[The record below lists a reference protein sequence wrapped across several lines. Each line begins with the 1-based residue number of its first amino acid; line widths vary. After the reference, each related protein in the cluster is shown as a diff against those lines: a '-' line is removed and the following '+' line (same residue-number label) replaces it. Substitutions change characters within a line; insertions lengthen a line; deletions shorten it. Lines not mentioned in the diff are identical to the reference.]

1 MINKIRTFIQKI
13 VTPQMGLVVLSIY
26 YFTLLL
32 DMTTLSYSFAKAATL
47 CKLLRYVCYVYFL
60 FVICRKLRTLDLK
73 NYINKIKN
81 FDKKQYFVAGAVLL
95 ALFSIVMNLLLTK
108 NKAWVFLLFTLI
120 YASCFDF
127 EDVLNTIFSAQ
138 FISLILITTL
148 SSFGLMH
155 DYVNMRADGTMRHS
169 LGFGYPT
176 YVSQFVLFMIL
187 YYSYKKNFKI
197 SPEKLGL
204 YQLLIVFS
212 YFLTDSRTEMLI
224 SECILIGI
232 FMNSVGI
239 LDKFKNVVEFFKKA
253 YATCFPLF
261 PIGSYILV
269 MLYGFIF
276 NTMNV
281 NGIIFKIA
289 QKFNH
294 IFSNR
299 LYQTFYDFKR
309 YGLSL
314 FGSNIDLVGYFLTKE
329 NEGTIIR
336 SNFIDNEYMRILFES
351 GWIFFIAFF
360 AIISIVIWH
369 LYKTKKDGLLF
380 ISFVIT
386 TSSLINPRLFTIT
399 VSVISFMIIPVLN
412 DLLFNQGGHYKIK
425 SISNKDHSRTQ

>member
-1 MINKIRTFIQKI
+1 MINKVKTFIQKL
-13 VTPQMGLVVLSIY
+13 TTTQMGLVVLAIY
-26 YFTLLL
+26 YFTLFL
-32 DMTTLSYSFAKAATL
+32 DITTLSFSFSKAATL

-60 FVICRKLRTLDLK
+60 FVIYKKLRTLDLK
-73 NYINKIKN
+73 SYINKIKN
-81 FDKKQYFVAGAVLL
+81 FDKKQYFVAGVVIL

-176 YVSQFVLFMIL
+176 YLSQFLLFMIL

-294 IFSNR
+294 VFSNR

-336 SNFIDNEYMRILFES
+336 SNFIDNEYMRILFEN

-399 VSVISFMIIPVLN
+399 VSVISFMIIPVLHN
-412 DLLFNQGGHYKIK
+412 LLFNQGGHL
-425 SISNKDHSRTQ
+425 NE

>member
-1 MINKIRTFIQKI
+1 MINKVKTFIQKL
-13 VTPQMGLVVLSIY
+13 TTTQMGLVVLAIY
-26 YFTLLL
+26 YFTLFL
-32 DMTTLSYSFAKAATL
+32 DITTLSYSFSKAATL

-60 FVICRKLRTLDLK
+60 FVIYKKLRTLDLK
-73 NYINKIKN
+73 SYINKIKN
-81 FDKKQYFVAGAVLL
+81 FDKKQYFVVGVVIL

-176 YVSQFVLFMIL
+176 YLSQFLLFMIL

-281 NGIIFKIA
+281 NSIIFKIA

-336 SNFIDNEYMRILFES
+336 SNFIDNEYMRILFEN
-351 GWIFFIAFF
+351 GWIFFLAFF

-412 DLLFNQGGHYKIK
+412 DLLFNQGGHL
-425 SISNKDHSRTQ
+425 DE

>member
-1 MINKIRTFIQKI
+1 MINKVKTFIQKL
-13 VTPQMGLVVLSIY
+13 TTTQMGLVVLAIY
-26 YFTLLL
+26 YFTLFL
-32 DMTTLSYSFAKAATL
+32 DITTLSFSFSKAATL

-60 FVICRKLRTLDLK
+60 FVIYKKLRTLDLK
-73 NYINKIKN
+73 SYINKIKN
-81 FDKKQYFVAGAVLL
+81 FDKKQYFVAGVVIL

-176 YVSQFVLFMIL
+176 YLSQFLLFMIL

-294 IFSNR
+294 VFSNR

-336 SNFIDNEYMRILFES
+336 SNFIDNEYMRILFEN

-412 DLLFNQGGHYKIK
+412 DLLFNQGGHL
-425 SISNKDHSRTQ
+425 NE

>member
-1 MINKIRTFIQKI
+1 MINKVKTFIQKL
-13 VTPQMGLVVLSIY
+13 TTTQMGLVVLAIY
-26 YFTLLL
+26 YFTLFL
-32 DMTTLSYSFAKAATL
+32 DITTLSYSFSKAATL

-60 FVICRKLRTLDLK
+60 FVIYKKLRTLDLK
-73 NYINKIKN
+73 SYINKIKN
-81 FDKKQYFVAGAVLL
+81 FDKKQYFVVGVVIL

-176 YVSQFVLFMIL
+176 YLSQFLLFMIL

-281 NGIIFKIA
+281 NSIIFKIA

-294 IFSNR
+294 VFSNR

-336 SNFIDNEYMRILFES
+336 SNFIDNEYMRILFEN

-412 DLLFNQGGHYKIK
+412 DLLFNQGGHL
-425 SISNKDHSRTQ
+425 DE

>member
-1 MINKIRTFIQKI
+1 MINKVKTFIQKL
-13 VTPQMGLVVLSIY
+13 TTTQMGLVVLAIY
-26 YFTLLL
+26 YFTLFL
-32 DMTTLSYSFAKAATL
+32 DITTLSYSFSKAATL

-60 FVICRKLRTLDLK
+60 FVIYKKLRTLDLK
-73 NYINKIKN
+73 SYINKIKN
-81 FDKKQYFVAGAVLL
+81 FDKKQYFVVGVVIL

-138 FISLILITTL
+138 FISLILIATL

-176 YVSQFVLFMIL
+176 YLSQFLLFMIL
-187 YYSYKKNFKI
+187 YYSYKKNYKI

-224 SECILIGI
+224 SESILIGI

-253 YATCFPLF
+253 YAICFPLF

-276 NTMNV
+276 NKMNV
-281 NGIIFKIA
+281 NGVIFKIA

-336 SNFIDNEYMRILFES
+336 SNFIDNEYMRILFEN

-412 DLLFNQGGHYKIK
+412 DLLFNQGGHL
-425 SISNKDHSRTQ
+425 NE

>member
-1 MINKIRTFIQKI
+1 MINKVKTFIQKL
-13 VTPQMGLVVLSIY
+13 TTTQMGLVVLAIY
-26 YFTLLL
+26 YFTLFL
-32 DMTTLSYSFAKAATL
+32 DITTLSFRFSKAATL

-60 FVICRKLRTLDLK
+60 FVIYKKLRNLDLK
-73 NYINKIKN
+73 SYINKIKN
-81 FDKKQYFVAGAVLL
+81 FDKKQYFVAGVVIL

-176 YVSQFVLFMIL
+176 YLSQFLLFMIL

-281 NGIIFKIA
+281 NSIIFKIA

-294 IFSNR
+294 VFSNR

-336 SNFIDNEYMRILFES
+336 SNFIDNEYMRILFEN

-412 DLLFNQGGHYKIK
+412 DLLFNQGGHL
-425 SISNKDHSRTQ
+425 NE

>member
-1 MINKIRTFIQKI
+1 MINKVKTFIQKL
-13 VTPQMGLVVLSIY
+13 TTTQMGLVVLAIY
-26 YFTLLL
+26 YFTLFL
-32 DMTTLSYSFAKAATL
+32 DITTLSYSFSKAATL

-60 FVICRKLRTLDLK
+60 FVIYKKLRTLDLK
-73 NYINKIKN
+73 SYINKIKN
-81 FDKKQYFVAGAVLL
+81 FDKKQYFVVGVVIL

-176 YVSQFVLFMIL
+176 YLSQFLLFMIL

-261 PIGSYILV
+261 PMGSYILV

-281 NGIIFKIA
+281 NSIIFKIA

-336 SNFIDNEYMRILFES
+336 SNFIDNEYMRILFEN

-412 DLLFNQGGHYKIK
+412 DLLFNQGGHL
-425 SISNKDHSRTQ
+425 NE

>member
-1 MINKIRTFIQKI
+1 MINKVKTFIQKL
-13 VTPQMGLVVLSIY
+13 TTTQMGLVVLAIY
-26 YFTLLL
+26 YFTLFL
-32 DMTTLSYSFAKAATL
+32 DITTLSYSFSKAATL

-60 FVICRKLRTLDLK
+60 FVIYKKLRTLDLK
-73 NYINKIKN
+73 SYINKIKN
-81 FDKKQYFVAGAVLL
+81 FDKKQYFVAGVVIL

-176 YVSQFVLFMIL
+176 YLSQFLLFMIL

-281 NGIIFKIA
+281 NSIIFKIA

-294 IFSNR
+294 VFSNR

-336 SNFIDNEYMRILFES
+336 SNFIDNEYMRILFEN

-412 DLLFNQGGHYKIK
+412 DLLFNQGGHL
-425 SISNKDHSRTQ
+425 NE

>member
-1 MINKIRTFIQKI
+1 MINKVKTFIQKL
-13 VTPQMGLVVLSIY
+13 TTTQMGLVVLAIY
-26 YFTLLL
+26 YFTLFL
-32 DMTTLSYSFAKAATL
+32 DITTLSFSFSKAATL

-60 FVICRKLRTLDLK
+60 FVIYKKLRTLDLK
-73 NYINKIKN
+73 SYINKIKN
-81 FDKKQYFVAGAVLL
+81 FDKKQYFVAGVVIL

-176 YVSQFVLFMIL
+176 YLSQFLLFMIL

-212 YFLTDSRTEMLI
+212 YFLTNSRTEMLI

-294 IFSNR
+294 VFSNR

-336 SNFIDNEYMRILFES
+336 SNFIDNEYMRILFEN

-399 VSVISFMIIPVLN
+399 VSVISFMIIPVLH
-412 DLLFNQGGHYKIK
+412 DLLFNQGGHL
-425 SISNKDHSRTQ
+425 NE

>member
-1 MINKIRTFIQKI
+1 MINKVKTFIQKL
-13 VTPQMGLVVLSIY
+13 TTTQMGLVVLAIY
-26 YFTLLL
+26 YFTLFL
-32 DMTTLSYSFAKAATL
+32 DITTLSYSFSKAATL

-60 FVICRKLRTLDLK
+60 FVIYKKLRTLDLK
-73 NYINKIKN
+73 SYINKIKN
-81 FDKKQYFVAGAVLL
+81 FDKKQYFVAGVVIL

-176 YVSQFVLFMIL
+176 YLSQFLLFMIL

-224 SECILIGI
+224 SESILIGI

-253 YATCFPLF
+253 YAICFPLF
-261 PIGSYILV
+261 PIGSYVLV

-276 NTMNV
+276 NKMNV
-281 NGIIFKIA
+281 NGVIFKIA

-336 SNFIDNEYMRILFES
+336 SNFIDNEYMRILFEN

-380 ISFVIT
+380 VSFVIT

-399 VSVISFMIIPVLN
+399 VSVISFMIIPVLH
-412 DLLFNQGGHYKIK
+412 DLLFNQGGHL
-425 SISNKDHSRTQ
+425 DE

>member
-1 MINKIRTFIQKI
+1 MINKVKTFIQKL
-13 VTPQMGLVVLSIY
+13 TTTQMGLVVLAIY
-26 YFTLLL
+26 YFTLFL
-32 DMTTLSYSFAKAATL
+32 DITTLSYSFSKAATL

-60 FVICRKLRTLDLK
+60 FVIYKKLRTLDLK
-73 NYINKIKN
+73 SYINKIKN
-81 FDKKQYFVAGAVLL
+81 FDKKQYFVVGVVIL

-176 YVSQFVLFMIL
+176 YLSQFLLFMIL

-281 NGIIFKIA
+281 NSIIFKIA

-336 SNFIDNEYMRILFES
+336 SNFIDNEYMRILFEN
-351 GWIFFIAFF
+351 GWIFFISFF

-412 DLLFNQGGHYKIK
+412 DLLFNQGGHL
-425 SISNKDHSRTQ
+425 DE

>member
-1 MINKIRTFIQKI
+1 MINKVKTFIQKL
-13 VTPQMGLVVLSIY
+13 TTTQMGLVVLAIY
-26 YFTLLL
+26 YFTLFL
-32 DMTTLSYSFAKAATL
+32 DITTLSYSFSKAATL

-60 FVICRKLRTLDLK
+60 FVIYKKLRTLDLK
-73 NYINKIKN
+73 SYINKIKN
-81 FDKKQYFVAGAVLL
+81 FDKKQYFVAGVVIL

-176 YVSQFVLFMIL
+176 YLSQFLLFMIL

-281 NGIIFKIA
+281 NSIIFKIA

-336 SNFIDNEYMRILFES
+336 SNFIDNEYMRILFEN

-360 AIISIVIWH
+360 AIISIVIWY

-399 VSVISFMIIPVLN
+399 VSVISFMIIPVLH
-412 DLLFNQGGHYKIK
+412 DLLFNQGGHL
-425 SISNKDHSRTQ
+425 DE

>member
-1 MINKIRTFIQKI
+1 MINKVKTFIQKL
-13 VTPQMGLVVLSIY
+13 TTTQMGLVVLAIY
-26 YFTLLL
+26 YFTLFL
-32 DMTTLSYSFAKAATL
+32 DITTLSFRFSKAATL

-60 FVICRKLRTLDLK
+60 FVIYKKLRTLDLK
-73 NYINKIKN
+73 SYINKIKN
-81 FDKKQYFVAGAVLL
+81 FDKKQYFVAGVVIL

-176 YVSQFVLFMIL
+176 YLSQFLLFMIL

-281 NGIIFKIA
+281 NSIIFKIA

-294 IFSNR
+294 VFSNR

-336 SNFIDNEYMRILFES
+336 SNFIDNEYMRILFEN

-386 TSSLINPRLFTIT
+386 TYSLINPRLFTIT

-412 DLLFNQGGHYKIK
+412 DLLFNQGGHL
-425 SISNKDHSRTQ
+425 NE

>member
-1 MINKIRTFIQKI
+1 MINKVKTFIQKL
-13 VTPQMGLVVLSIY
+13 TTTQMGLVVLAIY
-26 YFTLLL
+26 YFTLFL
-32 DMTTLSYSFAKAATL
+32 DITTLSFRFSKAATL

-60 FVICRKLRTLDLK
+60 FVIYKKLRTLDLK
-73 NYINKIKN
+73 SYINKIKN
-81 FDKKQYFVAGAVLL
+81 FDKKQYFVAGVVIL

-176 YVSQFVLFMIL
+176 YLSQFLLFMIL

-197 SPEKLGL
+197 SPENLGL

-281 NGIIFKIA
+281 SSIIFKIA

-294 IFSNR
+294 VFSNR

-336 SNFIDNEYMRILFES
+336 SNFIDNEYMRILFEN

-412 DLLFNQGGHYKIK
+412 DLLFNQGGHL
-425 SISNKDHSRTQ
+425 NE

>member
-1 MINKIRTFIQKI
+1 MINKVKTFIQKL
-13 VTPQMGLVVLSIY
+13 TTTQMGLVVLAIY
-26 YFTLLL
+26 YFTLFL
-32 DMTTLSYSFAKAATL
+32 DITTLSYSFSKAATL

-60 FVICRKLRTLDLK
+60 FVIYKKLRTLDLK
-73 NYINKIKN
+73 SYINKIKN
-81 FDKKQYFVAGAVLL
+81 FDKKQYFVVGVVIL
-95 ALFSIVMNLLLTK
+95 ALFSIVINLLLTK

-176 YVSQFVLFMIL
+176 YLSQFLLFMIL

-281 NGIIFKIA
+281 NSIIFKIA

-336 SNFIDNEYMRILFES
+336 SNFIDNEYMRILFEN

-412 DLLFNQGGHYKIK
+412 DLLFNQGGHL
-425 SISNKDHSRTQ
+425 NE

>member
-1 MINKIRTFIQKI
+1 MINKVKTFIQKL
-13 VTPQMGLVVLSIY
+13 TTTQMGLVVLAIY
-26 YFTLLL
+26 YFTLFL
-32 DMTTLSYSFAKAATL
+32 DITTLSFRFSKAATL

-60 FVICRKLRTLDLK
+60 FVIYKKLRTLDLK
-73 NYINKIKN
+73 SYINKIKN
-81 FDKKQYFVAGAVLL
+81 FDKKQYFVASVVIL

-176 YVSQFVLFMIL
+176 YLSQFLLFMIL

-253 YATCFPLF
+253 YAACFPLF

-281 NGIIFKIA
+281 NSIIFKIA

-294 IFSNR
+294 VFSNR

-336 SNFIDNEYMRILFES
+336 SNFIDNEYMRILFEN

-412 DLLFNQGGHYKIK
+412 DLLFNQGGHL
-425 SISNKDHSRTQ
+425 NE

>member
-1 MINKIRTFIQKI
+1 MINKVKTFIQKL
-13 VTPQMGLVVLSIY
+13 TTTQMGLVVLAIY
-26 YFTLLL
+26 YFTLFL
-32 DMTTLSYSFAKAATL
+32 DITTLSYSFSKAATL

-60 FVICRKLRTLDLK
+60 LVIYKKLRTLDLK
-73 NYINKIKN
+73 SYINKIKN
-81 FDKKQYFVAGAVLL
+81 FDKKQYFVVGVVIL

-176 YVSQFVLFMIL
+176 YLSQFLLFMIL

-197 SPEKLGL
+197 SHEKLGL

-281 NGIIFKIA
+281 NSIIFKIA

-336 SNFIDNEYMRILFES
+336 SNFIDNEYMRILFEN

-412 DLLFNQGGHYKIK
+412 DLLFNQGGHL
-425 SISNKDHSRTQ
+425 DE

>member
-1 MINKIRTFIQKI
+1 MINKVKTFIQKL
-13 VTPQMGLVVLSIY
+13 TTTQMGLVVLAIY
-26 YFTLLL
+26 YFTLFL
-32 DMTTLSYSFAKAATL
+32 DITTLSYSFSKAATL

-60 FVICRKLRTLDLK
+60 FVIYKKLRTLDLK
-73 NYINKIKN
+73 SYINKIKN
-81 FDKKQYFVAGAVLL
+81 FDKKQYFVVGVVIL

-176 YVSQFVLFMIL
+176 YLSQFLLFMIL

-281 NGIIFKIA
+281 NSIIFKIA

-336 SNFIDNEYMRILFES
+336 SNFIDNEYMRILFEN

-360 AIISIVIWH
+360 AIISIVIWY
-369 LYKTKKDGLLF
+369 LYKKKKDGLLF

-386 TSSLINPRLFTIT
+386 SSSLINPRLFTIT

-412 DLLFNQGGHYKIK
+412 DLLFNQGGHL
-425 SISNKDHSRTQ
+425 DE

>member
-1 MINKIRTFIQKI
+1 MINKVKTFIQKL
-13 VTPQMGLVVLSIY
+13 TTTQMGLVVLAIY
-26 YFTLLL
+26 YFTLFL
-32 DMTTLSYSFAKAATL
+32 DITTLSYSFSKAATL

-60 FVICRKLRTLDLK
+60 FVIYKKLRTLDLK
-73 NYINKIKN
+73 SYINKIKN
-81 FDKKQYFVAGAVLL
+81 FDKKQYFVVGVVIL

-176 YVSQFVLFMIL
+176 YLSQFILFMIL

-239 LDKFKNVVEFFKKA
+239 LDKFKNVVEFFKKV

-281 NGIIFKIA
+281 NSIIFKIA

-336 SNFIDNEYMRILFES
+336 SNFIDNEYMRILFEN

-412 DLLFNQGGHYKIK
+412 DLLFNQGGHL
-425 SISNKDHSRTQ
+425 NE

>member
-1 MINKIRTFIQKI
+1 MINKIKTLIQKI
-13 VTPQMGLVVLSIY
+13 VTPQMGLAVLSIY

-81 FDKKQYFVAGAVLL
+81 FDKRQHFVAGVVLL

-148 SSFGLMH
+148 SSFGFMH

-176 YVSQFVLFMIL
+176 YLSQFVLFMIL
-187 YYSYKKNFKI
+187 YYSYKKNYKI

-224 SECILIGI
+224 SESILIGI

-261 PIGSYILV
+261 PIGSYVLV

-276 NTMNV
+276 NKMNV

-336 SNFIDNEYMRILFES
+336 SNFIDNEYMRILFEN

-412 DLLFNQGGHYKIK
+412 DLLFNQGGHL
-425 SISNKDHSRTQ
+425 NE

>member
-1 MINKIRTFIQKI
+1 MINKVKTFIQKL
-13 VTPQMGLVVLSIY
+13 TTTQMGLVVLAIY
-26 YFTLLL
+26 YFTLFL
-32 DMTTLSYSFAKAATL
+32 DITTLSYSFSKAATL

-60 FVICRKLRTLDLK
+60 FVIYKKLRTLDLK
-73 NYINKIKN
+73 SYINKIKN
-81 FDKKQYFVAGAVLL
+81 FDKKQYFVVGVVIL

-176 YVSQFVLFMIL
+176 YLSQFLLFMIL

-269 MLYGFIF
+269 MLYGFVF

-281 NGIIFKIA
+281 NSIIFKIA

-336 SNFIDNEYMRILFES
+336 SNFIDNEYMRILFEN

-412 DLLFNQGGHYKIK
+412 DLLFNQGGHL
-425 SISNKDHSRTQ
+425 NE

>member
-1 MINKIRTFIQKI
+1 MINKVKIFIQKL
-13 VTPQMGLVVLSIY
+13 TTTQMGLVVLAIY
-26 YFTLLL
+26 YFTLFL
-32 DMTTLSYSFAKAATL
+32 DITTLSYSFSKAATL

-60 FVICRKLRTLDLK
+60 FVIYKKLRTLDLK
-73 NYINKIKN
+73 SYINKIKN
-81 FDKKQYFVAGAVLL
+81 FDKKQYFVAGVIIL

-176 YVSQFVLFMIL
+176 YLSQFILFMIL

-239 LDKFKNVVEFFKKA
+239 LDKFKNVVEFFKKV

-281 NGIIFKIA
+281 NSIIFKIA
-289 QKFNH
+289 QKLNH
-294 IFSNR
+294 VFSNR

-336 SNFIDNEYMRILFES
+336 SNFIDNEYMRILFEN

-380 ISFVIT
+380 VSFVIT

-412 DLLFNQGGHYKIK
+412 DLLFNQGGHL
-425 SISNKDHSRTQ
+425 DE

>member
-1 MINKIRTFIQKI
+1 MINKIKTFIQKI
-13 VTPQMGLVVLSIY
+13 VTPQMGLAVLSIY

-32 DMTTLSYSFAKAATL
+32 DMTTLSYSFAKAVTL

-81 FDKKQYFVAGAVLL
+81 FDKKQCFVAGVVLL

-138 FISLILITTL
+138 FISLLLITTL

-176 YVSQFVLFMIL
+176 YLSQFVLFMIL

-239 LDKFKNVVEFFKKA
+239 LDKFKNIVEFLKKA
-253 YATCFPLF
+253 YSTCFPLF

-336 SNFIDNEYMRILFES
+336 SNFIDNEYMRILFEN

-386 TSSLINPRLFTIT
+386 TSSLINPRLFAIT

-412 DLLFNQGGHYKIK
+412 DLLFNQGGHL
-425 SISNKDHSRTQ
+425 NE

>member
-1 MINKIRTFIQKI
+1 MINKVKTFIQKL
-13 VTPQMGLVVLSIY
+13 TTTQMGLVVLAIY
-26 YFTLLL
+26 YFTLFL
-32 DMTTLSYSFAKAATL
+32 DITTLSYSFSKAATL

-60 FVICRKLRTLDLK
+60 LVIYKKLRTLDLK
-73 NYINKIKN
+73 SYINKIKN
-81 FDKKQYFVAGAVLL
+81 FDKKQYFVVGVVIL

-176 YVSQFVLFMIL
+176 YLSQFLLFMIL

-281 NGIIFKIA
+281 NSIIFKIA

-336 SNFIDNEYMRILFES
+336 SNFIDNEYMRILFEN

-360 AIISIVIWH
+360 AIISILIWH

-412 DLLFNQGGHYKIK
+412 DLLFNQGGHL
-425 SISNKDHSRTQ
+425 DE

>member
-1 MINKIRTFIQKI
+1 MISKVKTFIQKL
-13 VTPQMGLVVLSIY
+13 TTTQMGLVVLAIY
-26 YFTLLL
+26 YFTLFL
-32 DMTTLSYSFAKAATL
+32 DITTLSYSFSKAATL

-60 FVICRKLRTLDLK
+60 FVIYKKLRTLDLK
-73 NYINKIKN
+73 SYINKIKN
-81 FDKKQYFVAGAVLL
+81 FDKKQYFVAGVVIL

-176 YVSQFVLFMIL
+176 YLSQFLLFMIL

-281 NGIIFKIA
+281 NSIIFKIA

-336 SNFIDNEYMRILFES
+336 SNFIDNEYMRILFEN

-386 TSSLINPRLFTIT
+386 TSSLINPRLFAIT

-412 DLLFNQGGHYKIK
+412 DLLFNQGGHL
-425 SISNKDHSRTQ
+425 DE

>member
-1 MINKIRTFIQKI
+1 MINKVKTFIQKL
-13 VTPQMGLVVLSIY
+13 TTTQMGLVVLAIY
-26 YFTLLL
+26 YFTLFL
-32 DMTTLSYSFAKAATL
+32 DITTLSYSFSKAATL

-60 FVICRKLRTLDLK
+60 FVIYKKLRTLDLK
-73 NYINKIKN
+73 SYINKIKN
-81 FDKKQYFVAGAVLL
+81 FDKKQYFVAGVVIL

-176 YVSQFVLFMIL
+176 YLSQFLLFMIL

-281 NGIIFKIA
+281 NSIIFKIA

-294 IFSNR
+294 VFSNR

-336 SNFIDNEYMRILFES
+336 SNFIDNEYMRILFEN

-360 AIISIVIWH
+360 AIISIVICH

-380 ISFVIT
+380 VSFVIT

-399 VSVISFMIIPVLN
+399 VSVISFMIIPVLH
-412 DLLFNQGGHYKIK
+412 DLLFNQGGHL
-425 SISNKDHSRTQ
+425 DE

>member
-1 MINKIRTFIQKI
+1 MINKVKTFIQKL
-13 VTPQMGLVVLSIY
+13 TTTQMGLVVLAIY
-26 YFTLLL
+26 YFTLFL
-32 DMTTLSYSFAKAATL
+32 DITTLSYSFSKAATL

-60 FVICRKLRTLDLK
+60 FVIYKKLRTLDLK
-73 NYINKIKN
+73 SYINKIKN
-81 FDKKQYFVAGAVLL
+81 FDKKQYFVVGVVIL

-138 FISLILITTL
+138 FISLIFITTL

-176 YVSQFVLFMIL
+176 YLSQFLLFMIL

-281 NGIIFKIA
+281 NSIIFKIA

-336 SNFIDNEYMRILFES
+336 SNFIDNEYMRILFEN

-412 DLLFNQGGHYKIK
+412 DLLFNQGGHI
-425 SISNKDHSRTQ
+425 NE

>member
-1 MINKIRTFIQKI
+1 MINKVKTFIQKL
-13 VTPQMGLVVLSIY
+13 TTTQMGLVVLAIY
-26 YFTLLL
+26 YFTLFL
-32 DMTTLSYSFAKAATL
+32 DITTLSFRFSKAATL

-60 FVICRKLRTLDLK
+60 FVIYKKLRTLDLK
-73 NYINKIKN
+73 SYINKIKN
-81 FDKKQYFVAGAVLL
+81 FDKKQYFVAGVVIL

-176 YVSQFVLFMIL
+176 YLSQFLLFMIL

-281 NGIIFKIA
+281 NSIIFKIA

-294 IFSNR
+294 VFSNR

-336 SNFIDNEYMRILFES
+336 SNFIDNEYMRILFEN

-369 LYKTKKDGLLF
+369 LYKTKKDRLLF

-386 TSSLINPRLFTIT
+386 TSSLINPRLFAIT

-412 DLLFNQGGHYKIK
+412 DLLFNQGGHL
-425 SISNKDHSRTQ
+425 NE

>member
-1 MINKIRTFIQKI
+1 MINKVKTFIQKL
-13 VTPQMGLVVLSIY
+13 TTTQMGLVVLAIY
-26 YFTLLL
+26 YFTLFL
-32 DMTTLSYSFAKAATL
+32 DITTLSYSFSKAATL

-60 FVICRKLRTLDLK
+60 FVIYKKLRTLDLK
-73 NYINKIKN
+73 SYINKIKN
-81 FDKKQYFVAGAVLL
+81 FDKKQYFVVGVVIL

-176 YVSQFVLFMIL
+176 YLSQFLLFMIL

-224 SECILIGI
+224 SECIHIGI

-281 NGIIFKIA
+281 NSIIFKIA

-336 SNFIDNEYMRILFES
+336 SNFIDNEYMRILFEN

-412 DLLFNQGGHYKIK
+412 DLLFNQGGHL
-425 SISNKDHSRTQ
+425 NE

>member
-1 MINKIRTFIQKI
+1 MINKVKTFIQKL
-13 VTPQMGLVVLSIY
+13 TTTQMGLVVLAIY
-26 YFTLLL
+26 YFTLFL
-32 DMTTLSYSFAKAATL
+32 DITTLSFSFSKAATL

-60 FVICRKLRTLDLK
+60 FVIYKKLRTLDLK
-73 NYINKIKN
+73 SYINKIKN
-81 FDKKQYFVAGAVLL
+81 FDKKQYFVAGVVLL

-176 YVSQFVLFMIL
+176 YLSQFLLFMIL

-253 YATCFPLF
+253 YAACFPLF

-281 NGIIFKIA
+281 SSIVFKIA

-294 IFSNR
+294 VFSNR

-336 SNFIDNEYMRILFES
+336 SNFIDNEYMRILFEN

-412 DLLFNQGGHYKIK
+412 DLLFNQGGHL
-425 SISNKDHSRTQ
+425 DE

>member
-1 MINKIRTFIQKI
+1 MINKVKTFIQKL
-13 VTPQMGLVVLSIY
+13 TTTQMGLVVLAIY
-26 YFTLLL
+26 YFTLFL
-32 DMTTLSYSFAKAATL
+32 DITTLSYSFSKAATL

-60 FVICRKLRTLDLK
+60 FVIYKKLRTLDLK
-73 NYINKIKN
+73 SYINKIKN
-81 FDKKQYFVAGAVLL
+81 FDKKQYFVAGVVIL

-176 YVSQFVLFMIL
+176 YLSQFLLFMIL

-281 NGIIFKIA
+281 NSIIFKIA

-336 SNFIDNEYMRILFES
+336 SNFIDNEYMRILFEN

-360 AIISIVIWH
+360 AIISIVICH

-380 ISFVIT
+380 VSFVIT

-412 DLLFNQGGHYKIK
+412 DLLFNQGGHL
-425 SISNKDHSRTQ
+425 DE

>member
-1 MINKIRTFIQKI
+1 MINKIKTFIQKI
-13 VTPQMGLVVLSIY
+13 VTPQMGLAVLSIY

-60 FVICRKLRTLDLK
+60 FVICRKSRTLDLK

-81 FDKKQYFVAGAVLL
+81 FDKKQHFVAGVVLL

-148 SSFGLMH
+148 SSFGFMH

-176 YVSQFVLFMIL
+176 YLSQFVLFMIL
-187 YYSYKKNFKI
+187 YYSYKKNYKI

-224 SECILIGI
+224 SESILIGI

-261 PIGSYILV
+261 PIGSYVLV

-276 NTMNV
+276 NKMNV

-336 SNFIDNEYMRILFES
+336 SNFIDNEYMRILFEN

-412 DLLFNQGGHYKIK
+412 DLLFNQGGHL
-425 SISNKDHSRTQ
+425 NE

>member
-1 MINKIRTFIQKI
+1 M
-13 VTPQMGLVVLSIY
+13 
-26 YFTLLL
+26 
-32 DMTTLSYSFAKAATL
+32 
-47 CKLLRYVCYVYFL
+47 
-60 FVICRKLRTLDLK
+60 
-73 NYINKIKN
+73 
-81 FDKKQYFVAGAVLL
+81 AGVELL
-95 ALFSIVMNLLLTK
+95 ALFCFVMNLLLTK

-176 YVSQFVLFMIL
+176 YLSQFLLFMIL

-253 YATCFPLF
+253 YAACFPLF

-281 NGIIFKIA
+281 NSIVFKIA

-294 IFSNR
+294 VFSNR

-336 SNFIDNEYMRILFES
+336 SNFIDNEYMRILFEN

-412 DLLFNQGGHYKIK
+412 DLLFNQGGHL
-425 SISNKDHSRTQ
+425 DE

>member
-1 MINKIRTFIQKI
+1 MINKVKTFIQKI
-13 VTPQMGLVVLSIY
+13 TTTQMGLVVLAIY
-26 YFTLLL
+26 YFTLFL
-32 DMTTLSYSFAKAATL
+32 DITTLSYSFSKAATL

-60 FVICRKLRTLDLK
+60 FVIYKKLRTLDLK
-73 NYINKIKN
+73 SYINKIKN
-81 FDKKQYFVAGAVLL
+81 FDKKQYFVAGVVIL

-176 YVSQFVLFMIL
+176 YLSQFLLFMIL

-281 NGIIFKIA
+281 NSIIFKIA

-336 SNFIDNEYMRILFES
+336 SNFIDNEYMRILFEN

-380 ISFVIT
+380 VSFVIT

-399 VSVISFMIIPVLN
+399 VSVISFMIIPVLH
-412 DLLFNQGGHYKIK
+412 DLLFNQGGHL
-425 SISNKDHSRTQ
+425 DE

>member
-1 MINKIRTFIQKI
+1 MINKVKTFIQKLTTTQI
-13 VTPQMGLVVLSIY
+13 GLVVLAIY
-26 YFTLLL
+26 YFTLFL
-32 DMTTLSYSFAKAATL
+32 DITTLSYSFSKAATL

-60 FVICRKLRTLDLK
+60 FVIYKKLRTLDLK
-73 NYINKIKN
+73 SYINKIKN
-81 FDKKQYFVAGAVLL
+81 FDKKQYFVVGVVIL

-176 YVSQFVLFMIL
+176 YLSQFLLFMIL

-281 NGIIFKIA
+281 NSIIFKIA

-336 SNFIDNEYMRILFES
+336 SNFIDNEYMRILFEN

-412 DLLFNQGGHYKIK
+412 DLLFNQGGHI
-425 SISNKDHSRTQ
+425 NE

>member
-1 MINKIRTFIQKI
+1 MINKVKTFIQKL
-13 VTPQMGLVVLSIY
+13 TTTQMGLVVLAIY
-26 YFTLLL
+26 YFTLFL
-32 DMTTLSYSFAKAATL
+32 DITTLSFSFSKAATL

-60 FVICRKLRTLDLK
+60 FVIYKKLRTLDLK
-73 NYINKIKN
+73 SYINKIKN
-81 FDKKQYFVAGAVLL
+81 FDKKQYFVAGVVIL

-176 YVSQFVLFMIL
+176 YLSQFFLFMIL

-212 YFLTDSRTEMLI
+212 YFLTDSRAEMLI

-294 IFSNR
+294 VFSNR

-336 SNFIDNEYMRILFES
+336 SNFIDNEYMRILFEN

-399 VSVISFMIIPVLN
+399 VSVISFMIIPVLH
-412 DLLFNQGGHYKIK
+412 DLLFNQGGHL
-425 SISNKDHSRTQ
+425 DE

>member
-1 MINKIRTFIQKI
+1 MINKVKTFIQKL
-13 VTPQMGLVVLSIY
+13 TTTQMGLVVLAIY
-26 YFTLLL
+26 YFTLFL
-32 DMTTLSYSFAKAATL
+32 DITTLSFRFSKAATL

-60 FVICRKLRTLDLK
+60 FVIYRKFRTLDLK
-73 NYINKIKN
+73 SYINKIKN
-81 FDKKQYFVAGAVLL
+81 FDKKQYFVAGVVLL

-155 DYVNMRADGTMRHS
+155 DYVNMRADGTIRHS

-281 NGIIFKIA
+281 NSIIFKIA

-294 IFSNR
+294 VFSNR

-336 SNFIDNEYMRILFES
+336 SNFIDNEYMRILFEN

-399 VSVISFMIIPVLN
+399 VSVISFMIIPVLH
-412 DLLFNQGGHYKIK
+412 DLLFNQGGHL
-425 SISNKDHSRTQ
+425 NE

>member
-1 MINKIRTFIQKI
+1 MINKVKTFIQKL
-13 VTPQMGLVVLSIY
+13 TTTQMGLVVLAIY
-26 YFTLLL
+26 YFTLFL
-32 DMTTLSYSFAKAATL
+32 DITTLSYSFSKAATL

-60 FVICRKLRTLDLK
+60 FVIYKKLRTLDLK
-73 NYINKIKN
+73 SYINKIKN
-81 FDKKQYFVAGAVLL
+81 FDKKQYFVAGVVIL

-155 DYVNMRADGTMRHS
+155 DYVNMRADGTTRHS

-176 YVSQFVLFMIL
+176 YLSQFLLFMIL

-232 FMNSVGI
+232 FMNSVVI

-281 NGIIFKIA
+281 NSIIFKIA

-336 SNFIDNEYMRILFES
+336 SNFIDNEYMRILFEN

-380 ISFVIT
+380 VSFVIT

-399 VSVISFMIIPVLN
+399 VSVISFMIIPVLH
-412 DLLFNQGGHYKIK
+412 DLLFNQGGHL
-425 SISNKDHSRTQ
+425 DE

>member
-1 MINKIRTFIQKI
+1 MINKVKTFIQKL
-13 VTPQMGLVVLSIY
+13 TTTQMGLVVLAIY
-26 YFTLLL
+26 YFTLFL
-32 DMTTLSYSFAKAATL
+32 DITTLSFSFSKAATL

-60 FVICRKLRTLDLK
+60 FVICKKVKILDLK
-73 NYINKIKN
+73 SYINKIKN
-81 FDKKQYFVAGAVLL
+81 FDKKQYFVAGVVLL
-95 ALFSIVMNLLLTK
+95 VLFSIVMNLLLTK

-176 YVSQFVLFMIL
+176 YLSQFLLFMIL

-294 IFSNR
+294 VFSNR

-314 FGSNIDLVGYFLTKE
+314 FGSNTDLVGYFLTKE

-336 SNFIDNEYMRILFES
+336 SNFIDNEYMRILFEN

-399 VSVISFMIIPVLN
+399 VSVISFMIIPVLH
-412 DLLFNQGGHYKIK
+412 DLLFNQGGHL
-425 SISNKDHSRTQ
+425 DE